1 MTRSRKQ
8 DAAEQFRQNIR
19 RSNELHREYLEDEN
33 DFSDFQR
40 FADWQYDYLLGS
52 FNDLYSKQGY
62 KEAIDFIISD
72 LAGAN
77 ISARDR
83 DLERAEPVITRMLPL
98 RALET
103 TASAAELN
111 ARVIAFNVG
120 ICQALQ
126 VDGKLPERITEHDYQ
141 VASRKAS
148 SFDECVEL
156 VHLTTEIGRTLSSLV
171 ENPLL
176 GRLLRVMRAPA
187 RAAGF
192 AALQAFLETG
202 FSTFQQIPDVDHF
215 LDEIERRTIE
225 IYRKVFT
232 APLTAH

>member
-1 MTRSRKQ
+1 
-8 DAAEQFRQNIR
+8 
-19 RSNELHREYLEDEN
+19 
-33 DFSDFQR
+33 
-40 FADWQYDYLLGS
+40 
-52 FNDLYSKQGY
+52 
-62 KEAIDFIISD
+62 
-72 LAGAN
+72 
-77 ISARDR
+77 
-83 DLERAEPVITRMLPL
+83 MLPL